1 MNKWLVIYWQDF
13 DDRGYVR
20 AQKSEI
26 IESESFKVNA
36 DVFKFFNGGG
46 HVWVGNDPATMC
58 RKETPEILVK
68 MINKQYVLSVES
80 YKPYKQLGEL
90 P

>member
-1 MNKWLVIYWQDF
+1 MNEWLVIYWQDF
-13 DDRGYVR
+13 DKDGFVR

-26 IESESFKVNA
+26 IKSESFRVNA

-46 HVWVGNDPATMC
+46 HVWVGSDPATMYK
-58 RKETPEILVK
+58 KEFSEELVK
-68 MINKQYVLSVES
+68 IINKQYVLSVES

-90 P
+90 